1 MATVTYNGRMAY
13 TEFKHAGVTY
23 GFARGGS
30 RNDIPDDMVV
40 YLKLDTSGTWSFTG
54 ASAQVVE
61 QTVKMAEV
69 VDVDD
74 STKEESPF
82 NPNWTRGEMIK
93 WFSARG
99 ERTPKTATKA
109 TLTAMAEA
117 LLNPEAPATEEESS
131 EGDE

>member
-13 TEFKHAGVTY
+13 TELSHNGVKY
-23 GFARGGS
+23 GFSRGMT
-30 RNDIPDDMVV
+30 RTDIPDDYIE
-40 YLKLDTSGTWSFTG
+40 YLKLDTSGTWTFAG
-54 ASAQVVE
+54 VSAQVVE
-61 QTVKMAEV
+61 ETEKMVEIIE
-69 VDVDD
+69 VDD

-99 ERTPKTATKA
+99 EKTPKTATKA